1 MNSVKSMM
9 ESREEEINL
18 YMDLLKYIHDSTQH
32 GLPALQNRN
41 GVEYQLENTHLHIL
55 TASIYMLLYNYIEA
69 VVTQSLN
76 TLICYI
82 QNERM
87 PITQFSEPIQ
97 KEWLIGGLNLNDA
110 KASVETRLGNGLKM
124 LKHFGD
130 TQKIDI
136 KISKGGGNFN
146 DDEIF
151 KLAKKLQ
158 VNMCIDDETHRQLRQ
173 AGNITYESTRK
184 FQDTCMK

>member
-130 TQKIDI
+130 TQK
-136 KISKGGGNFN
+136 
-146 DDEIF
+146 
-151 KLAKKLQ
+151 
-158 VNMCIDDETHRQLRQ
+158 
-173 AGNITYESTRK
+173 
-184 FQDTCMK
+184 

>member
-130 TQKIDI
+130 TQKMMT
-136 KISKGGGNFN
+136 KYLSLQRN
-146 DDEIF
+146 F
-151 KLAKKLQ
+151 KLICVSMTKLTANYGKQ
-158 VNMCIDDETHRQLRQ
+158 EILP
-173 AGNITYESTRK
+173 
-184 FQDTCMK
+184 MKVRANFKILV